1 MDGESV
7 AIKFPCPYGNR
18 LLREK
23 SKALDTAYFL
33 RYSGLFKWSRC
44 RDLNPGPFG
53 PEPNALPNCATPR
66 HGASSRT

>member
-33 RYSGLFKWSRC
+33 RYSGLFKWSR
-44 RDLNPGPFG
+44 DKV
-53 PEPNALPNCATPR
+53 E
-66 HGASSRT
+66 